1 MPKKLI
7 FCVSLPPATRS
18 SLPIYDFAIANEELV
33 DKDMVTYF
41 VCCGKSICKGCI
53 YSFCESS
60 NDGKCP
66 FCNSDQDK
74 TDEEMVGEVMRRVEA
89 NDATSMFLLAGCY
102 YRGVRGFQQDHA
114 KAVELYARSADL
126 GCSTAHNNLA
136 CVYDEGGDLKKAK
149 FHYEAAAMA
158 GDESARYNL
167 GCMEAESRNMDRAVK
182 HWTIAASAGHYNA
195 MHELRLSFE
204 GGVVSR
210 ESIDLILT
218 AYNSSCAEMRSEARD
233 TVIQLEIDIF

>member
-158 GDESARYNL
+158 GHEVARFNL
-167 GCMEAESRNMDRAVK
+167 GMDEYNSGNKVRAVK
-182 HWTIAASAGHYNA
+182 HWMISASGGEYEA
-195 MHELRLSFE
+195 MHELRTLFE
-204 GGVVSR
+204 QGFISR
-210 ESIDLILT
+210 DSIDSTLT
-218 AYNSSCAEMRSEARD
+218 AYNNACAEMRSEARD
-233 TVIQLEIDIF
+233 A